1 MNRSALMA
9 IATLGA
15 LTFASVAVAADE
27 PNPTQA
33 PSANIDPNH
42 AFAMRFH
49 LDRDARLACGV
60 DTNQG
65 RMPMRIWWRQHEC
78 LRDYFSGAL
87 R

>member
-9 IATLGA
+9 IATLA
-15 LTFASVAVAADE
+15 AFAFASVAVAADE
-27 PNPTQA
+27 PSPPTA
-33 PSANIDPNH
+33 GVRIDPDH

-65 RMPMRIWWRQHEC
+65 RMSMRLWWRQHEC

>member
-15 LTFASVAVAADE
+15 FAFGSVAVAADE
-27 PNPTQA
+27 PSPATR
-33 PSANIDPNH
+33 ANIDPEH

-49 LDRDARLACGV
+49 LDRDARAACGI
-60 DTNQG
+60 DTNQS
-65 RMPMRIWWRQHEC
+65 RMSMRMWQRQHEC
-78 LRDYFSGAL
+78 LRDYFSGTL

>member
-15 LTFASVAVAADE
+15 LAFASVAVAADE
-27 PNPTQA
+27 PSPT
-33 PSANIDPNH
+33 PNANIDPEH

-49 LDRDARLACGV
+49 LERDARLACGI

-65 RMPMRIWWRQHEC
+65 RMSMRIWQRQHEC
-78 LRDYFSGAL
+78 LRDYFNGTL

>member
-9 IATLGA
+9 IASLATLA
-15 LTFASVAVAADE
+15 FASVAVAADE
-27 PNPTQA
+27 PNPQA
-33 PSANIDPNH
+33 ASVQVDPNH

-60 DTNQG
+60 DTNQS
-65 RMPMRIWWRQHEC
+65 RMSMRLWWRQHEC
-78 LRDYFSGAL
+78 LRDYFSGTL

>member
-9 IATLGA
+9 VATFGA
-15 LTFASVAVAADE
+15 FAFGAVAVAADE
-27 PNPTQA
+27 PSQA
-33 PSANIDPNH
+33 AGANIDPEH

-49 LDRDARLACGV
+49 LDRDARVACGI

-65 RMPMRIWWRQHEC
+65 RMSMRMWQRQHEC
-78 LRDYFSGAL
+78 LRDYFAGTL

>member
-9 IATLGA
+9 VATLGA
-15 LTFASVAVAADE
+15 LAFASVAVAADE
-27 PNPTQA
+27 PSEATGVSIIPE
-33 PSANIDPNH
+33 H

-49 LDRDARLACGV
+49 LDRDARVACGI

-65 RMPMRIWWRQHEC
+65 RMSMRTWQRQHEC
-78 LRDYFSGAL
+78 LRDYFSGTL